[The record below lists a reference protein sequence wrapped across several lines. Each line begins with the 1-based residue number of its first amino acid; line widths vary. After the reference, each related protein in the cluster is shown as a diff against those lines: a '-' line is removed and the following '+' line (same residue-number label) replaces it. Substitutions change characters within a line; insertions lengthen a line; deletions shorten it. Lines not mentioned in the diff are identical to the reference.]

1 MKVVTDK
8 SPDDK
13 LSDDKRGVPVWMP
26 LVGLLAA
33 FLVALLVGA
42 SICPT
47 LSALVIPPA
56 PKLPPGTV
64 NEISHESK
72 AAGEDEWLYS
82 TNQDGCAVALYYT
95 NWLVNCDYSPAVACK
110 NGKTDAVIGNSTK
123 RFHVATCIGK
133 QTVGNY
139 SLNWTVYIDSGV
151 PTGDVTVF
159 RLIREVSN

>member
-8 SPDDK
+8 PPDVKASNDK
-13 LSDDKRGVPVWMP
+13 GGVPMWMP

-33 FLVALLVGA
+33 FVVALLVGA

-47 LSALVIPPA
+47 LSALVLPPG

-64 NEISHESK
+64 NEVLHESK

-95 NWLVNCDYSPAVACK
+95 NWLVNCDYSPTVACK
-110 NGKTDAVIGNSTK
+110 NGKTDNIIGNPK
-123 RFHVATCIGK
+123 RSFHVATCMGK
-133 QTVGNY
+133 QVVGNY
-139 SLNWTVYIDSGV
+139 SLNWTVYIDSGM
-151 PTGDVTVF
+151 TSGDVTVF